1 LLTVAVDVRTWIEVD
16 LPRLQ
21 VADFAS
27 DPENAPQWYENIS
40 SVVWETAPP
49 ATVGSRIAFVA
60 HFLGRR
66 IAYTYEVRELTPG
79 ARLVMSTA
87 EGPFP

>member
-1 LLTVAVDVRTWIEVD
+1 VAVDVLTSIEVD

-40 SVVWETAPP
+40 SVVGETAPP

-66 IAYTYEVRELTPG
+66 IAVGDEHR
-79 ARLVMSTA
+79 
-87 EGPFP
+87 